1 VLLKKK
7 EWQYRVPY
15 VILIGAQKG
24 GSTALAHYLYH
35 HPNIIKLPKKE
46 LHYFDEELD
55 QRNVNRNTNDSCSDG
70 IPSDAALRYYQEQV
84 IGKLA
89 PLEVFQVE
97 SSQRVLDATP
107 NYLFASD
114 RVPYRI
120 FCITPWVKLLLL
132 LRNPVDRAF
141 SQYHMQFNRDLAN
154 PKSRR
159 GGGISF
165 EESIEL
171 DLRVLQETGVIF
183 QQDTGVDNFDTFASF
198 SGSAQELHAW
208 KTYTKLGLN
217 APVGR
222 GLYAI
227 QLRHWLHAM
236 EAFGKPRSELLVLQ
250 SEQLKADSNETY
262 AKVLEFLKLRKHSMG
277 KYGTIH
283 STNYRRGTAMKPET
297 RAKLEAF
304 YRPYNRQL
312 EGLLGEDWQGV
323 WE

>member
-1 VLLKKK
+1 LKK

-15 VILIGAQKG
+15 VILIGTQKG

-55 QRNVNRNTNDSCSDG
+55 QRNVDTNNDSYSDG
-70 IPSDAALRYYQEQV
+70 ISSDAALRYYQEEV

-89 PLEVFQVE
+89 PLEIFQVD

-114 RVPYRI
+114 RVPHRI
-120 FCITPWVKLLLL
+120 FCVTPWVKLLAL
-132 LRNPVDRAF
+132 LRNPADRAF
-141 SQYHMQFNRDLAN
+141 SQYHMQFNRDLTN

-165 EESIEL
+165 EEYIEL
-171 DLRVLQETGVIF
+171 DLRVLQETGVIL
-183 QQDTGVDNFDTFASF
+183 QDTVDFASF
-198 SGSAQELHAW
+198 SGSAQELQAW

-227 QLRHWLHAM
+227 QLRHWLRAM

-250 SEQLKADSNETY
+250 SEQLKAQSNGTY
-262 AKVLEFLKLRKHSMG
+262 AKVLEFLKLREHSMG
-277 KYGTIH
+277 KYGKIH
-283 STNYRRGTAMKPET
+283 STNYQRGATMKSET
-297 RAKLEAF
+297 RAKLETF

-312 EGLLGEDWQGV
+312 EGLLGEDWQGI